1 MTHLFETV
9 RDSLEPRYLQDVRF
23 AWRQLRRAPVF
34 AISASLTLALG
45 IAVNAGVFSLLNAM
59 LRPLPVPDA
68 DQIVLIAAEFS
79 SDDTGF
85 RHQLSYPEIA
95 DYRTVT
101 GAFSDV
107 FGFYT
112 RITGMSVPGRSGKAT
127 QFVYHI
133 VTGNFFSALRLDPA
147 AGRFFST
154 GAGEHPGGEAVV
166 VLGYGCWQRRFGG
179 DPHIVGTIVR
189 LDGQNVRVV
198 GVAPRTFHGFTFGVD
213 IDGYVPAGSLRGRS
227 PQIDHLFEDR
237 SLRVFTAGARLRP
250 GVSLATAQAA
260 TQVVSTRVQAQ
271 YPDLERGISARVLP
285 ERMARPEPGRSLA
298 DLLPLIYGSIFGLAT
313 LVLLLA
319 CMNIANL
326 LLVRAAVRQR
336 EMALRVA
343 LGSGRTRVI
352 RLLLAES
359 ALLAIAGMAAGLVLA
374 RWATTILEALFTPSF
389 DVPVHL
395 EFGYDWRVFAYAS
408 CIAIATAVI
417 TGIVPAMR
425 ASRADVSGLLHD
437 GGYGASS
444 GGGRQRLRSLLV
456 IAQVAGSLVLLLIAG
471 LCARNLQRARWIDPG
486 FDPEQLVTVR
496 LDPGQIGYDKARANA
511 FYDDLERRLGTLP
524 GVESVSTSH
533 VVPLGFLILG
543 CSITPERAA
552 TASIGSTVSTAAEH
566 TYGCNEVGP
575 GYFDTMRLPIVRGR
589 AFSSGDRDGAD
600 PVVIV
605 NETLAKRL
613 WPDADPIDQR
623 VVVTGSPRS
632 YRVIG
637 VARDSKYIALFEHPL
652 PFVYMALRQDPSFM
666 RVAYVRSRVPPESLL
681 PLVQHEI
688 DALDPDIPIAD
699 LQTMRQ
705 MIDGS
710 LGFLIFRMA
719 AIQAAGMGLLGLVLA
734 VVGVYGVVS
743 YGASQRTREIGIR
756 IALGAAPGRVVWLVL
771 GHGVR
776 LVMAG
781 LAVGLVA
788 AIIASR
794 LMSTFFVLVAAN
806 DVLTFAVVTILLAAT
821 ALTAC
826 YLPARRATRLDPIV
840 TLRHE

>member
-1 MTHLFETV
+1 VITAAA
-9 RDSLEPRYLQDVRF
+9 SLVQDVRF

-34 AISASLTLALG
+34 AVSASLTLALG
-45 IAVNAGVFSLLNAM
+45 IAVNAGVFSLLNAL

-95 DYRTVT
+95 DYRTAT
-101 GAFSDV
+101 AAFSDV

-147 AGRFFST
+147 AGRFFSA

-189 LDGQNVRVV
+189 LDGQNVQVV
-198 GVAPRTFHGFTFGVD
+198 GIAPRTFHGFTFGVD
-213 IDGYVPAGSLRGRS
+213 IDGYVPAGSLRNRS

-237 SLRVFTAGARLRP
+237 SLRVFTAGARLRL
-250 GVSLATAQAA
+250 GVSLRMAQAA

-271 YPDLERGISARVLP
+271 YPDLERGISARVLL

-298 DLLPLIYGSIFGLAT
+298 DLLPLLYGSIFGLAT

-359 ALLAIAGMAAGLVLA
+359 ALLALAGMAAGLVLA
-374 RWATTILEALFTPSF
+374 RWATTMLEALFTPSF

-408 CIAIATAVI
+408 CVAIATAVI
-417 TGIVPAMR
+417 TGIVPAIR

-444 GGGRQRLRSLLV
+444 RSGRQRLRSLLV

-511 FYDDLERRLGTLP
+511 FYEDLERRLGALP

-533 VVPLGFLILG
+533 VIPLGFLILG
-543 CSITPERAA
+543 CSITPEHLANA
-552 TASIGSTVSTAAEH
+552 TTATNASGASGAEH

-575 GYFDTMRLPIVRGR
+575 GYFETMRLPIVRGR
-589 AFSSGDRDGAD
+589 AFSSFDREGAD
-600 PVVIV
+600 QVVIV

-613 WPDADPIDQR
+613 WPDAEPIGQR
-623 VVVTGSPRS
+623 VVVTGSARP

-688 DALDPDIPIAD
+688 DALDPGIPIAD

-756 IALGAAPGRVVWLVL
+756 IALGAVPARVVWLVL

-776 LVMAG
+776 LVLAG
-781 LAVGLVA
+781 LMVGLIA
-788 AIIASR
+788 AILASR

-806 DVLTFAVVTILLAAT
+806 DLPTFAVVTILLAAT